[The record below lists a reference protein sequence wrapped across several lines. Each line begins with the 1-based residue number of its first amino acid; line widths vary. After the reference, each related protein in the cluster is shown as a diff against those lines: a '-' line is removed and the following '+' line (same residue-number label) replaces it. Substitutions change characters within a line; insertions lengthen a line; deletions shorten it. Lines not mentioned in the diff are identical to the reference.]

1 MTLSITPAEI
11 RELFAKTYG
20 VPASCIEIMTDEPHP
35 FVKGVRDTVRLFPNQ
50 KIEAIKYLRQYVRD
64 HAGIGLGL
72 AEAKYTVERPAE
84 AIEKFERTGQFL
96 QS

>member
-1 MTLSITPAEI
+1 MKLLITPAEV
-11 RELFAKTYG
+11 RELFSKTYG
-20 VPASCIEIMTDEPHP
+20 VPASCVEIVTEEPHP
-35 FVKGVRDTVRLFPNQ
+35 FVKGVREAIRLFPTQ
-50 KIEAIKYLRQYVRD
+50 KIEAIKYLRQYVRE

-72 AEAKYTVERPAE
+72 PEAKYTVERPAE